1 MSIYLNLIST
11 LLELKSLIWLINLM
25 NYLIIM
31 LEKIKSYLSGHE
43 KELLFGVLIF
53 LLAFAIRA
61 HLMIYDFMFGFD
73 PYFHAR
79 LAQYVAETLTLPSV
93 DPLAYFQIEEG
104 AGLPASGAFFW
115 FFTAIIFKIVTLGAA
130 FSKDSWVVA
139 VKVFPAIFGALIS
152 VAMYFLG
159 KEMYSKKAGVTMALF
174 AAVIPSFVYRTM
186 AGFFEEDALGFLW
199 MVLGLVFFVKAVKNA
214 EFNSETIKNA
224 VIAAGLFALMAWTW
238 QMFLLVPIIL
248 VAWFPSTV
256 ILMWFRKENNEKIF
270 NLTKTFAITF
280 ILFSVVASALVG
292 TGWID
297 TTTGYVTS
305 YLPVT
310 ENNIERINT
319 PGGDGTSVY
328 SISVGEEQQ
337 GFRFWGNKYN
347 ALIAFPFAAILL
359 FIPYRLLRKKNDY
372 VSFMIFY
379 WVLVAMFMA
388 FIRLKFTYVFGLPI
402 AAAAGITL
410 HELFSWVGNRASF
423 EKKTIAFVLGF
434 MFLVGIAAGS
444 FFVAQNVPN
453 IEQNN
458 GWKESLL
465 WINENTPEDATFFNW
480 WDEGHWVTFIAE
492 RGVSADNRNYIFK
505 SNSDV
510 ATFMLTDSKEEAIAI
525 VNEYNPTYILL
536 SEDLIGKM
544 GSLGLYAYNL
554 TDHTD
559 PRVSKY
565 FSVQMNCGRSGDSLS
580 GNVSV
585 QCGGNVL
592 TEQDYLSL
600 PFKRLEEPNQL
611 LGDSQR
617 VFIYRNEIGS
627 KLFIMNKAAN
637 DSMIVKLFF
646 NIDNEPEFD
655 EIYSNKEV
663 RIFKLV

>member
-1 MSIYLNLIST
+1 
-11 LLELKSLIWLINLM
+11 
-25 NYLIIM
+25 M
-31 LEKIKSYLSGHE
+31 LEGIRNYAEGHK
-43 KELLFGVLIF
+43 KELFFVFLIF
-53 LLAFAIRA
+53 ILAFAIRA

-79 LAQYVAETLTLPSV
+79 LAQYVAETLTVPGV
-93 DPLAYFQIEEG
+93 DPLAYFQVEG
-104 AGLPASGAFFW
+104 GATLPASGAFFW
-115 FFTAIIFKIVTLGAA
+115 FFTAIIFKIFTLGGA
-130 FSKDSWVVA
+130 FSKDSWISA
-139 VKVFPAIFGALIS
+139 VKFFPAIFGALIS
-152 VAMYFLG
+152 VAMYYFG
-159 KEMYSKKAGVTMALF
+159 KEMYSKKAGVTMAIF

-199 MVLGLVFFVKAVKNA
+199 MVLGLIFFVKAVKNA
-214 EFNSETIKNA
+214 EFNSETIKNSI
-224 VIAAGLFALMAWTW
+224 IAAALFAIMAWTW
-238 QMFLLVPIIL
+238 QMFLLIPIIL

-256 ILMWFRKENNEKIF
+256 VLMWFRKESNEKIL
-270 NLTKTFAITF
+270 NLAKTFAITF
-280 ILFSVVASALVG
+280 VLFSVVASVLVG

-297 TTTGYVTS
+297 TTTGYIST

-310 ENNIERINT
+310 GDNIERINT
-319 PGGDGTSVY
+319 PGGDGSSVY

-337 GFRFWGNKYN
+337 GFRFWGNKYS
-347 ALIAFPFAAILL
+347 ALIAFPFAALLL

-372 VSFMIFY
+372 ISFLIFY
-379 WVLVAMFMA
+379 WVLVTMFMA

-410 HELFSWVGNRASF
+410 HELFSWIGNRASF

-444 FFVAQNVPN
+444 FFVSQNVPS
-453 IEQNN
+453 IEQDT

-465 WINENTPEDATFFNW
+465 WINENTSEDSTFFNW

-492 RGVSADNRNYIFK
+492 RGVSADNRNFILK
-505 SNSDV
+505 SNSDI
-510 ATFMLTDSKEEAIAI
+510 ARFMLTDSKEEAINI

-544 GSLGLYAYNL
+544 GSLGLYAYNT
-554 TDHTD
+554 TDHTN
-559 PRVSKY
+559 PKVSRY
-565 FSVQMNCGRSGDSLS
+565 FSVELPCQKSVDSLS
-580 GNVSV
+580 GQVTV
-585 QCGGNVL
+585 HCGGNAL
-592 TEQDYLSL
+592 PEQEYLSM

-617 VFIYRNEIGS
+617 VFIYRNEIGN

-637 DSMIVKLFF
+637 DSMIVRLFF